1 MALTVA
7 PGTDSTT
14 NPTPAG
20 GAASRTDPAPGAIG
34 AGSGRRS
41 GPIRSSGSTKADSS
55 DALLDNSTLIVSG
68 EKTLYAHGSWAVSE
82 SVGAG
87 EAAVWWRSRT
97 TDRDRGQRGEGTER
111 SSAEADR
118 RARRQVRR
126 YCVRNGLDRLGT
138 LTYAPEHLPE
148 QWQDVWAD
156 VERFRRGIY
165 AEVGGPIPLVVT
177 IERGEQS
184 GRLHV
189 HFAFGQFL
197 DAGMVRRVWGKG
209 FVDLRRLEAKGEGK
223 RARCRRAAAYVAKY
237 VTKGDSAEAGRQF
250 DGRRYSTT
258 HGFGCV
264 RRSESVES
272 YAKGLRQAMDW
283 CGGEVDWSWSSSED
297 PDWPGTPVTV
307 LHFGDP

>member
-1 MALTVA
+1 M
-7 PGTDSTT
+7 
-14 NPTPAG
+14 
-20 GAASRTDPAPGAIG
+20 
-34 AGSGRRS
+34 
-41 GPIRSSGSTKADSS
+41 
-55 DALLDNSTLIVSG
+55 
-68 EKTLYAHGSWAVSE
+68 SE

-87 EAAVWWRSRT
+87 EAAVWWRPPPV
-97 TDRDRGQRGEGTER
+97 DRDRGQRGKGEVR
-111 SSAEADR
+111 AAVEADR

-148 QWQDVWAD
+148 SWGDVWAD
-156 VERFRRGIY
+156 VERFRRGLY
-165 AEVGGPIPLVVT
+165 AEVGGPVPLVVT

-189 HFAFGQFL
+189 HFAFGQYL

-209 FVDLRRLEAKGEGK
+209 LVDLRRIDVKGEGK

-237 VTKGDSAEAGRQF
+237 VTKGDSAEDGRQF

-264 RRSESVES
+264 RRSTAVPS
-272 YAKGLRQAMDW
+272 YEHGLRQAMDW
-283 CGGEVDWSWSSSED
+283 CGGGIEWRWCSNED
-297 PDWPGTPVTV
+297 PDWCGPPVTV